1 MEIDFRILLVQKLR
15 KKREKGQLTKIDSFP
30 QNFKN
35 HSYKLNAEMLRKG

>member
-30 QNFKN
+30 K
-35 HSYKLNAEMLRKG
+35 K